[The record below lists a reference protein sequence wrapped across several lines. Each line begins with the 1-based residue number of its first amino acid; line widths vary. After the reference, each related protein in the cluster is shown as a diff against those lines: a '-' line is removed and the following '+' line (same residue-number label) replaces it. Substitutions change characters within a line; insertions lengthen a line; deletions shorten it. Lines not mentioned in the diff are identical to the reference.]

1 MSESSVQAL
10 PEFRH
15 LGAVHW
21 SGELVPGPEHPLV
34 KNLFMILSLFWIN
47 LLGHILWV
55 LETRCFTK
63 NPQTLGIM
71 SLILISQVLNL
82 LPCNSLGPGPPL
94 MNTLI
99 STSSP
104 AKGMKAWTKGF
115 SRPLVRPFCRII
127 WLPIFGMDLSFT
139 SSLLIGHEPNMWL
152 FKEFCLVITSF
163 LHWIVKEH
171 YQAHTENQTMVAE

>member
-15 LGAVHW
+15 LGPVHW

-34 KNLFMILSLFWIN
+34 KNLFMIFSLFWIN

-94 MNTLI
+94 MNTINFDFHKLTCKRNESLDQGILSSISSAFLPYNMVTHIWHGFIVYKLI
-99 STSSP
+99 TYWS
-104 AKGMKAWTKGF
+104 WTQH
-115 SRPLVRPFCRII
+115 V
-127 WLPIFGMDLSFT
+127 T
-139 SSLLIGHEPNMWL
+139 
-152 FKEFCLVITSF
+152 V
-163 LHWIVKEH
+163 
-171 YQAHTENQTMVAE
+171 